1 MISDTARL
9 RPSLLALSGGI
20 VASTVAAL
28 YVVLITREDSVPRE
42 RVQIAFIASMLI
54 ATGATGATGAAGLTG
69 AVWPRAYVRAV
80 LLSAAGAGM
89 VVWGTIGMFT
99 IGLPLLIA
107 AIPTWGAAVRVA
119 RRQPG
124 SAPAPTMEMATAAMV
139 VLVLSFGGLGVTG

>member
-1 MISDTARL
+1 
-9 RPSLLALSGGI
+9 
-20 VASTVAAL
+20 
-28 YVVLITREDSVPRE
+28 
-42 RVQIAFIASMLI
+42 
-54 ATGATGATGAAGLTG
+54 
-69 AVWPRAYVRAV
+69 
-80 LLSAAGAGM
+80 M

>member
-54 ATGATGATGAAGLTG
+54 ATGAAGLTG

>member
-54 ATGATGATGAAGLTG
+54 ATGATG
-69 AVWPRAYVRAV
+69 RAR
-80 LLSAAGAGM
+80 
-89 VVWGTIGMFT
+89 
-99 IGLPLLIA
+99 
-107 AIPTWGAAVRVA
+107 
-119 RRQPG
+119 PG
-124 SAPAPTMEMATAAMV
+124 SRAPSGRERTSARCC
-139 VLVLSFGGLGVTG
+139 